1 MERGRGGEGWE
12 RAHLSSWPDVGD
24 VLFGADVGGIP
35 LGADVGG
42 IPLGADVGGIRLGAD
57 LGGILLG
64 ADLCGVAQSSL
75 TKQQRGKNVN
85 RQQP

>member
-1 MERGRGGEGWE
+1 MGGGRGGWRGEEGRE
-12 RAHLSSWPDVGD
+12 RAHLCWPDVGD
-24 VLFGADVGGIP
+24 VRFGADLGGIP

-42 IPLGADVGGIRLGAD
+42 VRLGAD
-57 LGGILLG
+57 LGGILFG
-64 ADLCGVAQSSL
+64 ADLGGVAQSSL